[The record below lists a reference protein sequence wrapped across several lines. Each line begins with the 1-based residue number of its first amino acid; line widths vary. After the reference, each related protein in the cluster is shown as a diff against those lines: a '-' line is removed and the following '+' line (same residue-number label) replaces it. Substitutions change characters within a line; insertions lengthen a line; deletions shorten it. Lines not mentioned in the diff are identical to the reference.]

1 MLPHHK
7 TTSTCLLALAFLV
20 GCGES
25 DTSTKTVA
33 DPVQAFRQTWNVSVP
48 RSGRYLGLDPVGMRF
63 SWVESDSAIPP
74 SPSAA
79 GAARI
84 FWRGSLSAA
93 TPTDSSRRFVGTVDV
108 ANSFD
113 GFTADAGGYTITRIL
128 RVEVV
133 DSASQP
139 IRAHVY
145 AELAY
150 DWKGNGGAS
159 ISEPTL
165 KRAAD

>member
-1 MLPHHK
+1 MLPCRRS
-7 TTSTCLLALAFLV
+7 TGTCLLAMALLA
-20 GCGES
+20 GCGDS
-25 DTSTKTVA
+25 DTSTRSVP
-33 DPVQAFRQTWNVSVP
+33 DPVQAFRQTWDDAVP

-84 FWRGSLSAA
+84 FWRGSLTAA
-93 TPTDSSRRFVGTVDV
+93 TPTDSSKRFVGTVDV
-108 ANSFD
+108 PSSFD
-113 GFTADAGGYTITRIL
+113 GFTADARGYTITRIF

-139 IRAHVY
+139 VRARVY

-150 DWKGNGGAS
+150 DWKGSGGAS